1 MRARAPRD
9 PRSKKS
15 YAGKCFRMNL
25 NLWDAHFKLDGTPLG
40 HTAAFAL
47 FKFK

>member
-1 MRARAPRD
+1 MA
-9 PRSKKS
+9 
-15 YAGKCFRMNL
+15 L
-25 NLWDAHFKLDGTPLG
+25 QLWDAHFKPPPDGAIPLG